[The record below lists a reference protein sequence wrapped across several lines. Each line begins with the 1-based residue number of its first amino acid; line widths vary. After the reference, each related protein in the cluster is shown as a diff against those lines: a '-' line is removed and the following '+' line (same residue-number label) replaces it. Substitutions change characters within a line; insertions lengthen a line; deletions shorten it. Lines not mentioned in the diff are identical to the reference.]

1 MVIKINSATTSDFA
15 IYQIDGYTDRDST
28 KVRIS
33 QDFCI
38 KSVENYCRKYG
49 IDYIR
54 INTHPNRYNHSLKI
68 DYHRLI
74 SGLEY
79 KKLLYLDCDII
90 IGHDAPNIFDTVD
103 CDVIAGCAFNDHRLA
118 YCKSEILKKFP
129 DLDKGH
135 TFYGYNGG
143 VLLYN
148 LLSPNIRKL
157 FTIDS
162 NILDIKDDEII
173 LMYNLM
179 KYNISSDTLDPK
191 WNFRG
196 ITDSNLE
203 YALKENY
210 YIHLCVG
217 SYHTNGYHKNA
228 SHDLR
233 DIQEVLKKYYG
244 DLK

>member
-1 MVIKINSATTSDFA
+1 MAININSATISDFA
-15 IYQIDGYTDRDST
+15 IYQIDGYIDRDSI
-28 KVRIS
+28 KVRIA

-103 CDVIAGCAFNDHRLA
+103 CDVIAGCAFNDNRLA

-129 DLDKGH
+129 DLDTGNI
-135 TFYGYNGG
+135 FYGYNGG

-148 LLSPNIRKL
+148 LSSDIRKL
-157 FTIDS
+157 FTIDED
-162 NILDIKDDEII
+162 ILDLKDDEII
-173 LMYNLM
+173 LTYNLI
-179 KYNISSDTLDPK
+179 KYNIQSNILDSR

-196 ITDSNLE
+196 VTSFNLE
-203 YALKENY
+203 NELKKNY

-217 SYHTNGYHKNA
+217 SYHENGYHKHIKDN
-228 SHDLR
+228 LR
-233 DIQEVLKKYYG
+233 DIQQVLTNIMEIK
-244 DLK
+244 